1 MAQFLETANT
11 IAREAG
17 ALLNEFAKQRIGYEL
32 KGDYDLVTAAD
43 KASEEL
49 VVDRLKSR
57 ISDPFDCRRGGR
69 RADNGFRVLLVC
81 RSAGRNH
88 EFRAR
93 IPGL

>member
-1 MAQFLETANT
+1 MAQFLETATT

-43 KASEEL
+43 KASEKL
-49 VVDRLKSR
+49 IVDRLKSAFP
-57 ISDPFDCRRGGR
+57 DPFDCRRGGR
-69 RADNGFRVLLVC
+69 RAGNGIRLLLVR

-88 EFRAR
+88 EFRPW